1 MLDKIK
7 ILIKQKADV
16 SSQLCKE
23 INKIKIDDLSSEEL
37 IEFFN
42 IVFPTFESYDI
53 YSPSVLDELFH
64 EMNFTYHD
72 TFSMERHQTMDY
84 DSLIDYI
91 YGWDENYK
99 WVAEDCVRLKRWA
112 NTDDLLEA
120 KKKFQIE
127 VIKLSLNSHN
137 KGFTYDW

>member
-16 SSQLCKE
+16 SSQLYKE
-23 INKIKIDDLSSEEL
+23 INKIKIDDLSSQEL

-53 YSPSVLDELFH
+53 YSPSELDELFH

-84 DSLIDYI
+84 DSLIQ
-91 YGWDENYK
+91 NQK
-99 WVAEDCVRLKRWA
+99 KRFA
-112 NTDDLLEA
+112 DN
-120 KKKFQIE
+120 Q
-127 VIKLSLNSHN
+127 LSQH
-137 KGFTYDW
+137 

>member
-42 IVFPTFESYDI
+42 IVSPTFESYDI
-53 YSPSVLDELFH
+53 YGPSELDELF
-64 EMNFTYHD
+64 
-72 TFSMERHQTMDY
+72 Q
-84 DSLIDYI
+84 
-91 YGWDENYK
+91 
-99 WVAEDCVRLKRWA
+99 
-112 NTDDLLEA
+112 
-120 KKKFQIE
+120 
-127 VIKLSLNSHN
+127 SHLH
-137 KGFTYDW
+137 

>member
-53 YSPSVLDELFH
+53 YSPSELDELFH

-91 YGWDENYK
+91 YGWMRITNGS
-99 WVAEDCVRLKRWA
+99 LKIVFVL
-112 NTDDLLEA
+112 NDG
-120 KKKFQIE
+120 QIRT
-127 VIKLSLNSHN
+127 ICWKLRKNS
-137 KGFTYDW
+137 K

>member
-42 IVFPTFESYDI
+42 IVSPTFESYDI
-53 YSPSVLDELFH
+53 YSPSELDELFH

-84 DSLIDYI
+84 DSLIDYVCE
-91 YGWDENYK
+91 WDENYK
-99 WVAEDCVRLKRWA
+99 YTAEDCKSLKKWA
-112 NTDDLLEA
+112 NTSDLNEA
-120 KKKFQIE
+120 KKKFQLEI
-127 VIKLSLNSHN
+127 IKIALSSQDR
-137 KGFTYDW
+137 GFTYDW

>member
-1 MLDKIK
+1 
-7 ILIKQKADV
+7 
-16 SSQLCKE
+16 
-23 INKIKIDDLSSEEL
+23 
-37 IEFFN
+37 
-42 IVFPTFESYDI
+42 
-53 YSPSVLDELFH
+53 
-64 EMNFTYHD
+64 
-72 TFSMERHQTMDY
+72 MERHQTMDY

-137 KGFTYDW
+137 RGFTYDW